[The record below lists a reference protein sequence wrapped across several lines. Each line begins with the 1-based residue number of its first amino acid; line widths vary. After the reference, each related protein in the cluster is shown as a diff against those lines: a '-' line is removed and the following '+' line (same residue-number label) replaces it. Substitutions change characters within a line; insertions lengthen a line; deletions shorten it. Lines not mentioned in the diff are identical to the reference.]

1 MDLLFRAKD
10 ETGGRSG
17 ESRDGAK
24 KNLLVRVCAE
34 RGTTHARARASEA
47 RRVVLCVFVF
57 TTGEARVEEERRTG
71 PFGPRI
77 VESDLLEPRA
87 ASRT

>member
-24 KNLLVRVCAE
+24 KNLSVRVCAE

-57 TTGEARVEEERRTG
+57 TTGEAREWRRRTG
-71 PFGPRI
+71 PLGLRI